1 MEQFASLP
9 RQSRVSAFKPVL
21 AALAEGERLSRERA
35 REALSLILE
44 GAATPAQ
51 LGAFLMALRQRGET
65 PEELI
70 GAAQAMRAAMIRVEA
85 PEDAIDIVG
94 TGGDGANTYNIS
106 TLAAIIAAAAGVPV
120 AKHGGKAASSRSGA
134 TDVLAELGVKVG
146 IDAASAGACLR
157 EAGICFMA
165 APTHHPALRHAAPV
179 RSELGLRTIFNLLGP
194 SVQSR
199 RSQAPGAGSLCAGMA
214 RADGAGAARA
224 WLGARVA
231 VAWERWA
238 RRGHDDRQNSCRRA
252 GARRIALLR
261 DSPRRR
267 RPAAGRAARADWR
280 RPRPQRP
287 RVARGLGGARN
298 AYRDIAVLNAAIA
311 LVVAGEARD
320 LREGAARAAA
330 ALDSGAAREKLE
342 LLTRV
347 SNK

>member
-35 REALSLILE
+35 REAFSLILE

-70 GAAQAMRAAMIRVEA
+70 GAAQAMRAAMIPVEA

-94 TGGDGANTYNIS
+94 TGGDSANTYNIS

-157 EAGICFMA
+157 DAGICFMA

-179 RSELGLRTIFNLLGP
+179 RSELGLRTVFNLLGP
-194 SVQSR
+194 LCNPAGVKRQVLGVY
-199 RSQAPGAGSLCAGMA
+199 APGMA

-231 VAWERWA
+231 VAWERRA
-238 RRGHDDRQNSCRRA
+238 RRGDDHRQELMSSRWSAANCAHSKFTPATPACRW
-252 GARRIALLR
+252 
-261 DSPRRR
+261 PRR
-267 RPAAGRAARADWR
+267 
-280 RPRPQRP
+280 
-287 RVARGLGGARN
+287 
-298 AYRDIAVLNAAIA
+298 
-311 LVVAGEARD
+311 E
-320 LREGAARAAA
+320 
-330 ALDSGAAREKLE
+330 S
-342 LLTRV
+342 
-347 SNK
+347 